1 MYECPWCRRKS
12 FSFWQKQWL
21 GPTREIKCTACT
33 RKVSVPWGKAHIAA
47 SPLLVGAIFG
57 LVVWGPLLGEGKLGI
72 LFGGIFGAV
81 FGMLLTAP
89 IYHLY
94 VPLVKPGRQVEDRGD
109 DDEDEDLSRSR
120 RG

>member
-21 GPTREIKCTACT
+21 GPARTIRCGACSRE
-33 RKVSVPWGKAHIAA
+33 VSVPWGRAHIAA
-47 SPLLVGAIFG
+47 SPLFLGAIFG
-57 LVVWGPLLGEGKLGI
+57 MVVWGPMLGEGKLGV

-89 IYHLY
+89 IYHMY
-94 VPLVKPGRQVEDRGD
+94 VPLVKPGQDVDTGGD
-109 DDEDEDLSRSR
+109 DDEDLSRSK

>member
-21 GPTREIKCTACT
+21 GPARAIKCTACT

-47 SPLLVGAIFG
+47 SPLLLGAIFG
-57 LVVWGPLLGEGKLGI
+57 MVVWGPMLGEGNFGI
-72 LFGGIFGAV
+72 LFGGIFGAI

-94 VPLVKPGRQVEDRGD
+94 VPLVKPGQPEPDRGD
-109 DDEDEDLSRSR
+109 DDEDLSRSG